1 MNDADDTFIT
11 PLFAPRNGLTEEE
24 QKKVEAFIQ
33 TNGVTRCPGMGSPEL
48 KERHI
53 ARYLKWLESL
63 SMPLKRRFGFLPRK
77 NEDRCG
83 EEPDRRAYYRQY
95 YQSHKEK
102 KP

>member
-1 MNDADDTFIT
+1 
-11 PLFAPRNGLTEEE
+11 
-24 QKKVEAFIQ
+24 
-33 TNGVTRCPGMGSPEL
+33 MGSPEL
-48 KERHI
+48 KEGRHI

-63 SMPLKRRFGFLPRK
+63 SMPLETPVWLPAKEER
-77 NEDRCG
+77 EDRCG